1 MSVQSIDPPAAAL
14 PVWRSSWTLL
24 LAIAAVALLSLWPF
38 WDALHQLWIWW
49 ENSPEDNFSMLIP
62 PIAAFLVWQQ
72 RDRLERIP
80 FAGSWWGLWVILL
93 GGVLLFLGQLGTIIT
108 LVQYAYLITLYG
120 LALALLGW
128 PAFRI
133 IAVPLL
139 ILLFMIP
146 LPQFFMA
153 NLSTALQLWSS
164 RLGVFVM
171 RLLDISVFLEGNV
184 IDLGGYKL
192 QVAEACSGL
201 RYLFPLMTLGFLIA
215 YFYKGALWKR
225 ILLFLSSIPITVLMN
240 SLRIGIIGVTVEH
253 WGIGMAEGFLHAFQG
268 WAIFMISTALIVLEM
283 IALNRVGHEQG
294 GWRHLFG
301 IEFPARTPSGVP
313 IRERS
318 LPTSFIAASA
328 LIVGFLAISILV
340 PRPAEVIPERNSF
353 LQFPMQFGPWRGER
367 ESLEAIYTD
376 ELKLDDYLLA
386 NYVSSSSSSSSSNS
400 SSGSGSGGAV
410 NLYISWYDSQRKG
423 EAVHSPRSC
432 LPGGGWQMRD
442 FGQREL
448 PGISIEGLPL
458 RVNRS
463 LIELGNQRRLVYYWF
478 QQRGRVIDNEFAV
491 KWYLFW
497 DALTRHRT
505 DGAMVRLITPIPSTA
520 DEADADRRLTD
531 VASRI
536 ATELPRY
543 VPH

>member
-1 MSVQSIDPPAAAL
+1 
-14 PVWRSSWTLL
+14 
-24 LAIAAVALLSLWPF
+24 
-38 WDALHQLWIWW
+38 
-49 ENSPEDNFSMLIP
+49 
-62 PIAAFLVWQQ
+62 
-72 RDRLERIP
+72 
-80 FAGSWWGLWVILL
+80 
-93 GGVLLFLGQLGTIIT
+93 
-108 LVQYAYLITLYG
+108 
-120 LALALLGW
+120 
-128 PAFRI
+128 
-133 IAVPLL
+133 
-139 ILLFMIP
+139 
-146 LPQFFMA
+146 
-153 NLSTALQLWSS
+153 
-164 RLGVFVM
+164 
-171 RLLDISVFLEGNV
+171 
-184 IDLGGYKL
+184 
-192 QVAEACSGL
+192 
-201 RYLFPLMTLGFLIA
+201 
-215 YFYKGALWKR
+215 
-225 ILLFLSSIPITVLMN
+225 LLFLSSIPITVLMN

-268 WAIFMISTALIVLEM
+268 WAIFMISTALIVVEM

-294 GWRHLFG
+294 SWRHLFG

-313 IRERS
+313 IRERR

-328 LIVGFLAISILV
+328 LIVGFLAISIVL
-340 PRPAEVIPERNSF
+340 PRPAEVIPERSAF
-353 LQFPMQFGPWRGER
+353 VQFPMQFGAWRAER
-367 ESLEAIYTD
+367 ESLEPIYTE

-386 NYVSSSSSSSSSNS
+386 NYV
-400 SSGSGSGGAV
+400 GSTGGAV

-463 LIELGNQRRLVYYWF
+463 LIELGNQRQLVYYWF
-478 QQRGRVIDNEFAV
+478 QQRGRIIDNEFAV

-536 ATELPRY
+536 APELPRY